1 MDPSRTARGV
11 VMLFDLV
18 ARTMIFTIALVC
30 LPNFSV
36 MAGSLQI
43 SKAWTPEAQ
52 IGGDA
57 PLLMTIANQGSEADS
72 SGGGQIWRHRNELNS
87 AHCRGA
93 LTIDPMPPEA
103 ASFLRPREIEAVAD
117 YVIAHVN
124 GRGEPTFADCVAFFG
139 EGSKV
144 RESYKTTAAA
154 PANEADTSPR
164 QPK

>member
-1 MDPSRTARGV
+1 MDPARTARGV

-18 ARTMIFTIALVC
+18 ARTMIFTIAPVC

-36 MAGSLQI
+36 VVRSLQI
-43 SKAWTPEAQ
+43 SKAWAPEAQ
-52 IGGDA
+52 IGRDA
-57 PLLMTIANQGSEADS
+57 PLPMTIANQGSEADS
-72 SGGGQIWRHRNELNS
+72 SGDRQIWRHRNELRS

-103 ASFLRPREIEAVAD
+103 ASFLRPREIDAVTD
-117 YVIAHVN
+117 YVIAHVK

-144 RESYKTTAAA
+144 RDSYKTTAA